1 MLKDLTAGRLLARNT
16 IWNLVGE
23 GAPLLIAVI
32 AIPVLVHALGTAK
45 FGILMIVWLLI
56 GYLSLFDLGVGRA
69 LTNLVAQKL
78 GSGEEA
84 LLPPLIW
91 TANSLMLG
99 VGIVG
104 ALILAGA
111 SHWLVY
117 SVLKIPVALKGE
129 TLTSLYLLSAAL
141 PAVIS
146 TTGFRG
152 VLEAYQRFDAANTIR
167 IPMGILSFAGPLL
180 VLPFSHSLVPVVA
193 VLAAGRY
200 LALISYIVC
209 CRRLLPIMRTKMSW
223 HSALVVPLLT
233 FGGWMTVSNIV
244 VPIMVGMDRFFLG
257 ALVSIQAVTFYATPY
272 EVVTKL
278 LIIPFAIA
286 GVLFPAFSA
295 SLTSDLPK
303 TQHLYFRTLKVITL
317 LMGPLVVT
325 SILVAH
331 VALKLWLGA
340 TFAAS
345 STSVLQLLA
354 VGVFLN
360 SIAQAPFA
368 LVQGAGRADWTGKLH
383 LAELPIYLTVFW
395 ILTLQFGIAGTA
407 MAWSIRAA
415 VDCLLLMIMAKKLLK
430 MNAQL
435 PIGSGMAV

>member
-1 MLKDLTAGRLLARNT
+1 MLKNLTAGRLLARNT
-16 IWNLVGE
+16 IWNIVGE

-32 AIPVLVHALGTAK
+32 AIPVLVRVLGTDR

-69 LTNLVAQKL
+69 LTNLVAQRL
-78 GSGEEA
+78 GKGEEA
-84 LLPPLIW
+84 SLPPLIW
-91 TANSLMLG
+91 TANILMLG

-104 ALILAGA
+104 ALLLAA
-111 SHWLVY
+111 SSHWLVY
-117 SVLKIPVALKGE
+117 SVLKIPEALKRE
-129 TLTSLYLLSAAL
+129 ALISLYLLSSAL

-200 LALISYIVC
+200 LAMIAYVIC
-209 CRRLLPIMRTKMSW
+209 CRSLLPVMQTKMSW

-257 ALVSIQAVTFYATPY
+257 ALVSIQAVTYYATPY

-278 LIIPFAIA
+278 LIIPFAMA

-295 SLTSDLPK
+295 SLTCDLAK
-303 TQHLYFRTLKVITL
+303 TQHLYFRAMKMIAL
-317 LMGPLVVT
+317 LMGPLIVF
-325 SILVAH
+325 SILGAH
-331 VALKLWLGA
+331 LALKVWLGA
-340 TFAAS
+340 TFAS
-345 STSVLQLLA
+345 KSTSVLQLLA
-354 VGVFLN
+354 VGVFFN

-368 LVQGAGRADWTGKLH
+368 LVQGAGRAEWTGKLH
-383 LAELPIYLTVFW
+383 LTELPLYLAIFW
-395 ILTLQFGIAGTA
+395 VLTRQFGVAGTA
-407 MAWSIRAA
+407 MAWSVRAV
-415 VDCLLLMIMAKKLLK
+415 VDWLLLMMMAKKLLK
-430 MNAQL
+430 TPARL
-435 PIGSGMAV
+435 PIGSGIAL